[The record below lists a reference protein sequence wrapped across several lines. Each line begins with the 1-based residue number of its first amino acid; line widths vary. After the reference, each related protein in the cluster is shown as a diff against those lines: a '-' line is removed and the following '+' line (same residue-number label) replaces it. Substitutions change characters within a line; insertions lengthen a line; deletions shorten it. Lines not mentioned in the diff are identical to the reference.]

1 MAIQLTPLHHNHNS
15 MMHVF
20 DSESSF
26 RRNFHPP
33 PGAGHPRMD
42 EMAYKLPHPPSNLPL
57 EGGGS
62 YLPSLSGGGQGWGW
76 GNWWSHLDNPIAK
89 WSISN
94 DQLAI

>member
-62 YLPSLSGGGQGWGW
+62 CYTLPLRGRAGVGVG
-76 GNWWSHLDNPIAK
+76 
-89 WSISN
+89 
-94 DQLAI
+94 